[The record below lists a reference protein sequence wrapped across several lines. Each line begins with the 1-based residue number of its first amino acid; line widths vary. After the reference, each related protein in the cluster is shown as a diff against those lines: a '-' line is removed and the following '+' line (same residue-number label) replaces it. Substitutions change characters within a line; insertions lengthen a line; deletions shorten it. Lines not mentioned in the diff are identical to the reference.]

1 MKLLKK
7 IIVLIIAA
15 VIVFFLG
22 FNFIYKE
29 KIGNFFKEG
38 IQQVYVNKDVKSHNY
53 DYIKKLMIENGRE
66 DLWKKIDLG
75 RKTLKDIYLFS
86 FDTFDENLVN
96 EVMVVDAGMYYLGA
110 RWKLTDYFNKVEDYY
125 ILREDKK
132 PKELQGVDIYLKP
145 NRGYFVLATSREAL
159 DFFLKSN
166 KTSNSAL
173 LNMNKNIKSE
183 NLGSV
188 LTVLDEDE
196 VFTGLGIDG
205 VVTNLSI
212 KNEKLK
218 LSNEIFGEGKLRES
232 LLDQP
237 SERKYSELA
246 GENRIYISGNNI
258 GSTIALILE
267 SMNSKEL
274 ANFNMV
280 FGMLGVKVEDVFNQI
295 DGEIITDVET
305 GNFIIPLRETK
316 VIRNIFGFFGQKDKM
331 IYGDKE
337 IILDENVLRIGT
349 VEKLETPV
357 KIIDNS
363 FFYADLPMQMY
374 DKAFDGEAR
383 GETRGSVTK
392 NGILFELELN
402 EIATKNIAEEAF

>member
-7 IIVLIIAA
+7 IIVLIIAT

-29 KIGNFFKEG
+29 KTGNFFKEG
-38 IQQVYVNKDVKSHNY
+38 IQQVYVNKGVKAHNY
-53 DYIKKLMIENGRE
+53 DYIKKLMVENGKE

-75 RKTLKDIYLFS
+75 RKTLKDVYLFS
-86 FDTFDENLVN
+86 FDTFDENLKN
-96 EVMVVDAGMYYLGA
+96 EVMVVDAGIYYLGA
-110 RWKLTDYFNKVEDYY
+110 RWKLDDYFNKVEDYY
-125 ILREDKK
+125 MLREEKK
-132 PKELQGVDIYLKP
+132 PKELLGVDIYLKP
-145 NRGYFVLATSREAL
+145 NRGYFIIATSKEVL
-159 DFFLKSN
+159 DFFLKSD
-166 KTSNSAL
+166 KTSNLAL

-188 LTVLDEDE
+188 LTVLDENE
-196 VFTGLGIDG
+196 VFTGLGING
-205 VVTNLSI
+205 VVTNLSV

-218 LSNEIFGEGKLRES
+218 LSNEIFGEGKLRET

-237 SERKYSELA
+237 SERKYSELV
-246 GENRIYISGNNI
+246 GENRVYISGNNI
-258 GSTIALILE
+258 GNTIALILE

-280 FGMLGVKVEDVFNQI
+280 FGMLGIKVEDVFNQI
-295 DGEIITDVET
+295 DGEIITDVKT

-349 VEKLETPV
+349 IEKSETPV
-357 KIIDNS
+357 KIVDDS

-374 DKAFDGEAR
+374 DKAFDEEAR
-383 GETRGSVTK
+383 GKTRGSVTK

>member
-7 IIVLIIAA
+7 IITLIIAA
-15 VIVFFLG
+15 VVVFFLG

-29 KIGNFFKEG
+29 KSVNFFKEG
-38 IQQVYVNKDVKSHNY
+38 IQQVYVNKGVKAHDY
-53 DYIKKLMIENGRE
+53 DYIKKLMVENGRE

-75 RKTLKDIYLFS
+75 RKTLKDVYLFS

-96 EVMVVDAGMYYLGA
+96 EVMVVDTGMYYLGA
-110 RWKLTDYFNKVEDYY
+110 RLKLTDYFDKAENYY
-125 ILREDKK
+125 ILKEEKK
-132 PKELQGVDIYLKP
+132 PKELLGVDVYLKDS
-145 NRGYFVLATSREAL
+145 RGYFILATSKEVL
-159 DFFLKSN
+159 DFFLESD

-173 LNMNKNIKSE
+173 LNMNKNIKSK

-188 LTVLDEDE
+188 LTLLDRSE
-196 VFTGLGIDG
+196 VFTDLGING
-205 VVTNLSI
+205 IVTNLSI

-246 GENRIYISGNNI
+246 GKNRIYISGNNI
-258 GSTIALILE
+258 GNTIALILE

-274 ANFNMV
+274 ASFNMV

-295 DGEIITDVET
+295 DGEIISDVET

-316 VIRNIFGFFGQKDKM
+316 IVRNIFGFFGQKDKM
-331 IYGDKE
+331 VYGDKE
-337 IILDENVLRIGT
+337 IILDGNLLRVGT
-349 VEKLETPV
+349 LEKTEEPI
-357 KIIDNS
+357 KIEGDS

-374 DKAFDGEAR
+374 DKAFDEDAR
-383 GETRGSVTK
+383 GKTRGSVTK

-402 EIATKNIAEEAF
+402 ETATKNIAEEAF

>member
-7 IIVLIIAA
+7 IIVLIITA

-29 KIGNFFKEG
+29 KTGNFFKEG
-38 IQQVYVNKDVKSHNY
+38 VQQVYVNKGVKSHDY
-53 DYIKKLMIENGRE
+53 DYIKKLMVENGRE

-75 RKTLKDIYLFS
+75 RKTLKDVYLFS

-132 PKELQGVDIYLKP
+132 PKELQGMDIYLKP
-145 NRGYFVLATSREAL
+145 NRGYFVLATSREVL
-159 DFFLKSN
+159 DFFLKSD
-166 KTSNSAL
+166 KTSNTAL

-188 LTVLDEDE
+188 LTLLGEDE
-196 VFTGLGIDG
+196 VFTGLGING
-205 VVTNLSI
+205 VITNLSI

-237 SERKYSELA
+237 RERKYSELA

-258 GSTIALILE
+258 GNTIALILE

-349 VEKLETPV
+349 IEKPETPV
-357 KIIDNS
+357 KIVDDS

-402 EIATKNIAEEAF
+402 EVATKNIAEEAF